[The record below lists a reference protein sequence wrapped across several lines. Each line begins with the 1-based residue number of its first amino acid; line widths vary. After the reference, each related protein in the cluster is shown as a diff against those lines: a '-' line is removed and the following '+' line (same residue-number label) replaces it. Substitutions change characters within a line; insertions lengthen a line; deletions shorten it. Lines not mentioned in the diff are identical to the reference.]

1 MSRIRTLRKE
11 KHISQKLLAQLIG
24 ADVNLVSRWETGKS
38 KPIHMYVE
46 KLAQALGTSVAYL
59 SGRTDSP
66 TPEPTQENT
75 TVETTRSGF
84 LIFIDGDRRF
94 EIPPTPEGYAMFQR
108 LIDKTIAN

>member
-1 MSRIRTLRKE
+1 MSQE
-11 KHISQKLLAQLIG
+11 AFAQALG
-24 ADVNLVSRWETGKS
+24 VSFTTVNRWETGKS